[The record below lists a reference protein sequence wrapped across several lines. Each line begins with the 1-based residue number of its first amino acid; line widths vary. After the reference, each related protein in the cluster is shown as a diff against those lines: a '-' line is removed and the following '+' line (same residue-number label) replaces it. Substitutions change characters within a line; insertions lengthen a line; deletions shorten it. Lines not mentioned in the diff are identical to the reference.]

1 MENTNLRARRGNS
14 GASPRAALENYC
26 AADIEQDTVSAQKL
40 EKTLS
45 LTQLKSVLTG
55 VLGAAALL
63 GGTAAAL
70 MDGPVRLIAGIV
82 GVIAAAALIARA
94 AVSAKSGKQLDAILA
109 RHKAPSVEALLAL
122 KDEIA
127 SLTMRVREAE
137 QTVSA
142 CRNSAESAAQA
153 VKGHLDRL
161 TEAFRRY
168 KLGDTPEE
176 ALRVLAAIKRL
187 QTEIEAAEAEKAAA
201 EKLYAAEAEAMP
213 EATREPAVEPERPRN
228 IVQTDLRAAR
238 LNQKVLAEQEN
249 ITRGEAQALGDPVV
263 LGTRR
268 LGCVEA
274 LGEARRDFNALQ
286 LAIETLSE
294 ANHELETRFSPLMG
308 TLAGD
313 ILSKITGGRYEKLML
328 DRAFAAHAKAA
339 GEPVS
344 RELPW
349 LSAGTVDQ
357 VYLALRL
364 AVCHLVLP
372 QEDPVPVVLD
382 DAFASFDDVRM
393 GHALEYLLELSKE
406 RQVLLFTCHT
416 READYLK
423 DRPGVSLVSLS

>member
-1 MENTNLRARRGNS
+1 
-14 GASPRAALENYC
+14 
-26 AADIEQDTVSAQKL
+26 
-40 EKTLS
+40 
-45 LTQLKSVLTG
+45 
-55 VLGAAALL
+55 
-63 GGTAAAL
+63 
-70 MDGPVRLIAGIV
+70 
-82 GVIAAAALIARA
+82 
-94 AVSAKSGKQLDAILA
+94 
-109 RHKAPSVEALLAL
+109 
-122 KDEIA
+122 
-127 SLTMRVREAE
+127 MRVREAE

-286 LAIETLSE
+286 LAIETLSQ
-294 ANHELETRFSPLMG
+294 AKNL
-308 TLAGD
+308 
-313 ILSKITGGRYEKLML
+313 K
-328 DRAFAAHAKAA
+328 RAFRPSWARWP
-339 GEPVS
+339 GTSS
-344 RELPW
+344 RKSPADATKSSCL
-349 LSAGTVDQ
+349 TV
-357 VYLALRL
+357 
-364 AVCHLVLP
+364 P
-372 QEDPVPVVLD
+372 SPP
-382 DAFASFDDVRM
+382 
-393 GHALEYLLELSKE
+393 
-406 RQVLLFTCHT
+406 T
-416 READYLK
+416 RKRRENL
-423 DRPGVSLVSLS
+423 